1 MKNTP
6 KEVIQKRWKKEQAR
20 RKKRKL
26 SSEEI
31 VSQDDA
37 ADLVARLVTL
47 KLAVADKQKQVCALQ
62 QIAGTIRR

>member
-1 MKNTP
+1 MNHIP

-31 VSQDDA
+31 VSQDA
-37 ADLVARLVTL
+37 TDLVARLE
-47 KLAVADKQKQVCALQ
+47 LAVADKQKRLHALEQ
-62 QIAGTIRR
+62 MAGINKVITGK